1 MPLNA
6 IEGTGT
12 TPGVPAE
19 VPEPQAVLGT
29 LTTSATFLVV
39 SVRDT
44 AGADA
49 RVLDVAADIGSLVR
63 AVGFR
68 QSEAGLTCIVGFGSR
83 YWDRVRPGGPRPAHL
98 HPFRAIQGAR
108 HDAVATP
115 GDVFFH
121 VRANRQDLVF
131 ELTRLLMDAL
141 GDDVQVE
148 DHTVGFR
155 YFDSRDLLGFV
166 DGTENPT
173 GRDAAAAAIVGPDDE
188 PDFAGGS
195 YVVVQ
200 KYVHDLAAWHA
211 LPVEEQERVIGRTK
225 LDDVEL
231 DDDVQPSNSHVSLNT
246 IVDEDGVEH
255 DVLRDNMAFGDPS
268 TGEYGTFFIAYA
280 DDPSVT
286 ELMLERMFVGAPPG
300 NYDRILDVSTAITG
314 SLFFVPSLP
323 LLESLIDGD
332 DPTVTS
338 ADLARIAGQGPA
350 RADTEDATAGAGP
363 AGGARGTSAP
373 DGGPS
378 SSAPSAPGSTPGS
391 RPTTDDL
398 RIGSLREEPQ

>member
-1 MPLNA
+1 VPLNA

-12 TPGVPAE
+12 APGVPAD

-29 LTTSATFLVV
+29 LTSSAVFLVV

-44 AGADA
+44 PGADD
-49 RVLDVAADIGSLVR
+49 RVLDVAADVGSLVR

-68 QSEAGLTCIVGFGSR
+68 QSEGGLTCIVGFGSR
-83 YWDRVRPGGPRPAHL
+83 YWDRVRPDGPRPAHL
-98 HPFRAIQGAR
+98 HPFRPIQGAK

-121 VRANRQDLVF
+121 VRAGRADLVF

-155 YFDSRDLLGFV
+155 HVDSTDLLGFV
-166 DGTENPT
+166 AGTENPP
-173 GRDAAAAAIVGPDDE
+173 GRDAAAAASVGLDAE

-211 LPVEEQERVIGRTK
+211 IPVEEQERVIGRTK

-246 IVDEDGVEH
+246 IVDEDGEEH
-255 DVLRDNMAFGDPS
+255 DILRDNMAFGDPS
-268 TGEYGTFFIAYA
+268 QGEYGTFFIAYA
-280 DDPSVT
+280 DDPTIT

-300 NYDRILDVSTAITG
+300 NYDRILDVSTAVTG
-314 SLFFVPSLP
+314 SLFFVPSLE
-323 LLESLIDGD
+323 LLESMAEGD

-338 ADLARIAGQGPA
+338 ADLQRVSERGPA
-350 RADTEDATAGAGP
+350 SEADG
-363 AGGARGTSAP
+363 R
-373 DGGPS
+373 PS
-378 SSAPSAPGSTPGS
+378 SSAPPAPGSTHGDATP
-391 RPTTDDL
+391 PHEDL
-398 RIGSLREEPQ
+398 RIGSLREELQ

>member
-1 MPLNA
+1 VPLNA

-12 TPGVPAE
+12 SPGVPSD

-29 LTTSATFLVV
+29 LTTSAVFLVV
-39 SVRDT
+39 SVRDA

-68 QSEAGLTCIVGFGSR
+68 QSEAGLTCVVGLGSR
-83 YWDRVRPGGPRPAHL
+83 YWDRVRPDGARPAHL

-173 GRDAAAAAIVGPDDE
+173 GRDAAAAAIVGLDAE

-211 LPVEEQERVIGRTK
+211 MPVEEQERVIGRTK

-231 DDDVQPSNSHVSLNT
+231 DDDVQPSSSHVTLNT
-246 IVDEDGVEH
+246 IVDEDGREH
-255 DVLRDNMAFGDPS
+255 DILRDNMAFGDPS
-268 TGEYGTFFIAYA
+268 RGEYGTFFIAYA
-280 DDPSVT
+280 DDPAVT

-300 NYDRILDVSTAITG
+300 NYDRILDVSTAVTG
-314 SLFFVPSLP
+314 SLFFVPSLE
-323 LLESLIDGD
+323 LLESMAEGD

-338 ADLARIAGQGPA
+338 ADLTRVSERGPA
-350 RADTEDATAGAGP
+350 NAEVTRPPTTG
-363 AGGARGTSAP
+363 
-373 DGGPS
+373 
-378 SSAPSAPGSTPGS
+378 
-391 RPTTDDL
+391 RPTTAPGHGDATTRPDDDL

>member
-1 MPLNA
+1 VPLNA

-12 TPGVPAE
+12 APGVPAD

-29 LTTSATFLVV
+29 LTSSAVFLVV
-39 SVRDT
+39 SVRD
-44 AGADA
+44 APGADA
-49 RVLDVAADIGSLVR
+49 RVLDVVADVGSLVR

-83 YWDRVRPGGPRPAHL
+83 YWDRVRPEGPRPAHL
-98 HPFRAIQGAR
+98 HPFRAVQGAR

-121 VRANRQDLVF
+121 VRANRSDLVF

-141 GDDVQVE
+141 GADVQVE

-173 GRDAAAAAIVGPDDE
+173 GRDAAAAAIVGLDAE
-188 PDFAGGS
+188 PDLAGGS

-200 KYVHDLAAWHA
+200 KYVHDLAAWKA
-211 LPVEEQERVIGRTK
+211 MPVEEQERVIGRTK

-231 DDDVQPSNSHVSLNT
+231 SDDDQPSSSHVTLNT

-268 TGEYGTFFIAYA
+268 TGEYGTYFVAYA

-300 NYDRILDVSTAITG
+300 SYDRILDVSTAVTG

-323 LLESLIDGD
+323 FLESLAAGD

-338 ADLARIAGQGPA
+338 SDLQRVSEHGPA
-350 RADTEDATAGAGP
+350 
-363 AGGARGTSAP
+363 SAP
-373 DGGPS
+373 
-378 SSAPSAPGSTPGS
+378 APAATP
-391 RPTTDDL
+391 PTTGPPDENPPVGHDDL